1 MAFNIKEFFKSKL
14 TKKVLTASAVYIVSI
29 VLMAA
34 IALLLVSEGVKN
46 RTEERVFSLEET
58 EKVYGVDCIIVLGA
72 YVKTNGQPS
81 DMLRDRLDT
90 AIALYESGVSDR
102 ILVSG
107 DHGSAGYNEVGIMK
121 KYLVENGI
129 PESDVF
135 MDHAGFSTYETMYRA
150 KEVFLTE
157 SYYKK
162 VIVVTQEYHLY
173 RALYIAESVGLDAYG
188 VPSDLHTYRGQ
199 IKRDIREVL
208 ARFKDYFSCYLE
220 ASPKYLGEPISIFGD
235 GNDTNDQYYTELFT
249 SEEE

>member
-14 TKKVLTASAVYIVSI
+14 TKKVLTASAVYIVSV

-188 VPSDLHTYRGQ
+188 VPSDFHTYRGQ

-220 ASPKYLGEPISIFGD
+220 ASPKYLGEPIPIFGD

>member
-14 TKKVLTASAVYIVSI
+14 TKKVLTASAVYIVSV

>member
-14 TKKVLTASAVYIVSI
+14 TKKVLTASAVYIVSV

-150 KEVFLTE
+150 KEVFLTD

-188 VPSDLHTYRGQ
+188 VPADLHTYRGQ